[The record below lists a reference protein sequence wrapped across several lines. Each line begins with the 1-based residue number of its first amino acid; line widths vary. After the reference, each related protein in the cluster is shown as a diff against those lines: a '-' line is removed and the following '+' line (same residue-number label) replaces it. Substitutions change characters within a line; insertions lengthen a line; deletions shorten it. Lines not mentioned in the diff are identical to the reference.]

1 VHPIRWLIR
10 GIIVVVLAAV
20 GFGAWYVFG
29 SRAPSKPKLSTTAPV
44 DTGGPAT
51 PAGTWKVVRGDNV
64 YVGYRI
70 TEVFAGDVIHKTAVG
85 RTPAV
90 DGTLEIVGN
99 ELTATDITAD
109 MQQLASDRGTR
120 DNYIHTHAIESDKF
134 PHSEFKLTKPLALPT
149 PLRKGALE
157 KLTATGSLTLH
168 GVTRT
173 NAVPLEARW
182 DGSTIEIDA
191 SDIPIVLADY
201 KISAPDTG
209 VTKVDGHGSFELSL
223 RFAPA

>member
-1 VHPIRWLIR
+1 MHPLRWLIR
-10 GIIVVVLAAV
+10 GIVVVVIAAV

-29 SRAPSKPKLSTTAPV
+29 SREPSKPRLSTTAPV
-44 DTGGPAT
+44 DTAGPST
-51 PAGTWKVVRGDNV
+51 PAGTWKIVRGDNV

-90 DGTLEIVGN
+90 DGTLKIVGN
-99 ELTATDITAD
+99 ELTATAVTAD

-134 PHSEFKLTKPLALPT
+134 PHSEFKLTKPLTLPA
-149 PLRKGALE
+149 PLRKGVLQR
-157 KLTATGSLTLH
+157 LTATGSLTLH
-168 GVTRT
+168 GVTHT
-173 NAVPLEARW
+173 IAVPLEARW
-182 DGSTIEIDA
+182 DGATIEIDA

-209 VTKVDGHGSFELSL
+209 VTTVDNHGYLELSL